1 MEELKN
7 NCPLTKEQFRN
18 FLDYIKEQAKKQVK
32 INKVFTETF
41 EDSVFYP
48 YLGYEAK
55 MIELLEIIMRDTN
68 NDISYFMYETN
79 FGGDADKY
87 FITLEDGVTKIKF
100 YTPDDLYDYLIN
112 EHFKEEVKYES

>member
-1 MEELKN
+1 MEELKDS
-7 NCPLTKEQFRN
+7 CPLTKEQFKD
-18 FLDYIKEQAKKQVK
+18 FLNYIKEQAEKQVK
-32 INKVFTETF
+32 INRVFTETF

-48 YLGYEAK
+48 YFGYEAK

-79 FGGDADKY
+79 FGEVADKY
-87 FITLEDGVTKIKF
+87 FITLEDGATEIHF

-112 EHFKEEVKYES
+112 EHFKENTNES